1 MGNRLSNS
9 ITRPGIK
16 NNLLNVSL
24 SDPNK
29 LGRWGNKTVKQP
41 EYFLALGYEGQ
52 YVFVLPHHNM
62 VVVFKSRF
70 ENARDILI
78 PKALVEEFLLN

>member
-16 NNLLNVSL
+16 NNILNVSL

-29 LGRWGNKTVKQP
+29 LGRWGNKTVKQSEIA
-41 EYFLALGYEGQ
+41 EYWTNIDHCGDTVCGDLQKTKEYYE
-52 YVFVLPHHNM
+52 
-62 VVVFKSRF
+62 K
-70 ENARDILI
+70 EILKI
-78 PKALVEEFLLN
+78 KK

>member
-29 LGRWGNKTVKQP
+29 LGRWGNKTVKQSEIA
-41 EYFLALGYEGQ
+41 EYWTNIDHCGDTVCGDLQKTKEYYE
-52 YVFVLPHHNM
+52 
-62 VVVFKSRF
+62 K
-70 ENARDILI
+70 EILKI
-78 PKALVEEFLLN
+78 KK